1 MKLRKVLAG
10 AMALVMVA
18 GSLLVAPVTTKA
30 DAQSMDNLD
39 CTGWWTAHTAGIEI
53 NDGGTYVVDFK
64 AQYQADWDSTLPQDN
79 WDAPV
84 YVFYSGNEAKVNGDG
99 YSEHYVCRAD
109 IYGWAGVSGATGSQ
123 EGGLNCDWT
132 NGWTPYL
139 AGLVA
144 GTDCKLVVTRD
155 GSTVTAVST
164 IANVETVCTITLPET
179 VANEDVIY
187 VSLTG
192 QCCKLTDISWEAP
205 SSIEIMNPIEAL
217 TLGKTAD
224 FQTVINTFKGT
235 TDNVAEKVTWTSSD
249 ETVATVDETG
259 KVTPVA
265 AGNVTITAT
274 CGDISDSCTFEVL
287 EDLNPI
293 TAVDVTTDKTEIK
306 VGQTALLSTELTLT
320 NPDKASTDNTTV
332 TYTSS
337 DETVATVDATGKVTA
352 LKPGKVTITASV
364 LDGAMKDTVEITVPA
379 VPVTEIKL
387 AVDKTEL
394 EKGDIVNIVPTVNPA
409 DTTED
414 TTITWTSS
422 NEEVATVDANGTV
435 TAVGGGNATITAAI
449 GDVKAKVTFKV
460 TAQETVVKKS
470 TIADFTVDAFL
481 SVQSDGVEL
490 KKGHTYT
497 FTFNAKGTDAASTNL
512 YEAPCY
518 FIYTNSEN
526 KFNTAD
532 YKELIFTRGD
542 VWGWFN
548 ADVTQT
554 PEALPDGAT
563 FTRTFP
569 EDWDAWTAAMKAGA
583 DCKIVVKYDGTTVTA
598 TYTIGDASTVASFP
612 ATVPSGS
619 KLYLGLTGEKVALT
633 DIEVSDEYVTTISGK
648 GDMLPVV
655 PVVLVLLGGAVVIV
669 AAKKRFA

>member
-235 TDNVAEKVTWTSSD
+235 TDNVAEKVTW
-249 ETVATVDETG
+249 
-259 KVTPVA
+259 
-265 AGNVTITAT
+265 
-274 CGDISDSCTFEVL
+274 
-287 EDLNPI
+287 
-293 TAVDVTTDKTEIK
+293 
-306 VGQTALLSTELTLT
+306 
-320 NPDKASTDNTTV
+320 
-332 TYTSS
+332 TSS